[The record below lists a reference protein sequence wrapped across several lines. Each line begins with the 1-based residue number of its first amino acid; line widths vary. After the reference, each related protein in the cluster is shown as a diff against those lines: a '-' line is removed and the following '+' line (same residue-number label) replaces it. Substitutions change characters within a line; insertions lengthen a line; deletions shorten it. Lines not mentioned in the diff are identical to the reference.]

1 MKNDTMQAWQ
11 LHRFGLDGLEPGPL
25 PLPVPG
31 PREVLIRV
39 SAAALNFR
47 DKAIIDGIYNP
58 DILKD
63 GPLIPVGDAVGEVV
77 RIGGEVTRAKAGER
91 VTSHLYSQWVEGSPR
106 ANESEFMFGGPLP
119 GGLAEYMVLHENGV
133 VPVPAYLRDEEAATL
148 PTAGLTAWSA
158 LTGFV
163 RHEPGGTVLVQGT
176 GGVSIFAL
184 QMATAMGLRV
194 IVLTSSD
201 EKGERALAL
210 GAAHVV
216 NRVKTPAWGNAVLEL
231 TGGYGVDQV
240 LEVVGGAQ
248 SVDQSI
254 KATRADGLVSLIGF
268 LDHPEVRFNLIP
280 VLYRQTRLQGMT
292 VGSRAAFEAMNGF
305 LAPRQ
310 IRPVIDRV
318 YAFEDAADA
327 FRHLGAGAFGK
338 IVVRV
343 AG

>member
-1 MKNDTMQAWQ
+1 MKDDTMQAWQ
-11 LHRFGLDGLEPGPL
+11 LHRFGLDGLNPGPV
-25 PLPVPG
+25 PLPGPG
-31 PREVLIRV
+31 PREVLIHV
-39 SAAALNFR
+39 SVAALNFR
-47 DKAIIDGIYNP
+47 DKAIIDGVYNP
-58 DILKD
+58 DILKA
-63 GPLIPVGDAVGEVV
+63 GPLIPVGDAVGEIVQT
-77 RIGGEVTRAKAGER
+77 GDEVTRAKVGDR

-133 VPVPAYLRDEEAATL
+133 VPVPAYLSDEEAATL

-163 RHEPGGTVLVQGT
+163 RHEPGTTVLVQGT

-216 NRVKTPAWGNAVLEL
+216 NRVKTPAWEDAVLEL
-231 TGGYGVDQV
+231 TEGRGVDQV
-240 LEVVGGAQ
+240 LEVVGGEK
-248 SVDQSI
+248 SVSRSI
-254 KATRADGLVSLIGF
+254 RATKVDGLVSLIGF
-268 LDHPEVRFNLIP
+268 LDHPEVQFNLIP

-292 VGSRAAFEAMNGF
+292 VGSRAAFEAMNRF
-305 LAPRQ
+305 LARHQ

-318 YAFEDAADA
+318 YAFEDTVGA
-327 FRHLGAGAFGK
+327 FRHLVQGALGK